1 MYDQAESLRHQLTS
15 NKGQAKT
22 IAFASG
28 KGGVGKS
35 NIALNFAI
43 ELQQRK
49 KSVLLFDL
57 DVGMGNI
64 DILLGSKSKYS
75 IMNLFTDFLPI
86 HGIIE
91 LGPRN
96 LSYIAGG
103 TNLHELVH
111 LDNERLDYFF
121 SQYSELAR
129 IYDYIIFDLGA
140 GITST
145 TLSFILAADECFMI
159 TTPEPTAI
167 TDAYSVVKQ
176 IVLHDKQFP
185 IHLVVNR
192 CQSKKEGKQSVQR
205 FKKVVATFLETDML
219 QGSLLPNDR
228 TVTTAVMK
236 QIPYVLL
243 NPQAPISKGLKNIV
257 TEFLDHNNAPNQLKS
272 ISFVE
277 KLKQYLGVQRK

>member
-1 MYDQAESLRHQLTS
+1 MCDQAESLRNQLTN

-43 ELQQRK
+43 ELQQRR

-75 IMNLFTDFLPI
+75 IINLFTDFLPI
-86 HGIIE
+86 RGIIE
-91 LGPRN
+91 LGPKN

-111 LDNERLDYFF
+111 LNNERLDYFF

-192 CQSKKEGKQSVQR
+192 CQSKKEGKQSVKR
-205 FKKVVATFLETDML
+205 FKKVVATFLKTDML

-277 KLKQYLGVQRK
+277 KLTQYLGVQRK

>member
-1 MYDQAESLRHQLTS
+1 MCDQAESLRNQLTN

-86 HGIIE
+86 RGIIE
-91 LGPRN
+91 LGPKN

-205 FKKVVATFLETDML
+205 FKKVVATFLETNML

-277 KLKQYLGVQRK
+277 KLTQYLGVQRK